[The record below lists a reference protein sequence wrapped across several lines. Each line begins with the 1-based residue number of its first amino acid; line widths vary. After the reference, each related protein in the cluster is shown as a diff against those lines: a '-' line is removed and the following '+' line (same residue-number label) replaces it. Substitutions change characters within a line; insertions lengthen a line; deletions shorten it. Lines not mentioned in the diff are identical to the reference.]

1 MTKPFIHLHL
11 HSEYSLVDSILRIS
25 DIISATK
32 EQNMPAVAVTDLSNV
47 FAVVKFYKA
56 AVAAGIKPVLGSD
69 VWLERPEQPGKPFRL
84 VMLCQNE
91 RGYRNLTYLLS
102 EAFRHGQHLGGH
114 ACISKQE
121 LANHSDGLI
130 ALSAASQGEIG
141 NALLHGSDV
150 QVDHLVDEYL
160 EIFGDRFYLELMRTG
175 RIRDEEHVSKALN
188 LALRRSIPV
197 VATNDVRFTKKEDF
211 EIHDIRVCIQD
222 SRVLNDPRRP
232 KLYSP
237 QQYFRSTAEMAELF
251 ADIPEAVEN
260 AYHIATRCNCHLTLG
275 RNFMPEFPVE
285 KGQDVNQV
293 LIDVSNAGLTKI
305 LDKIHGDVEC
315 ETYQQR
321 LDMELDVITGMGFP
335 GYFLIVADFIRWA
348 KDHDIPVGPGRGS
361 GAGSLVAYCLG
372 ITELDP
378 IEHGLLFERFL
389 NPERVSMPDF
399 DIDFC
404 MDQRDRVIEYVTQH
418 YGSDKVSQIIT
429 YGTMAARAVVRD
441 VGRVMDL
448 GFGFV
453 DQLAK
458 LIPGEPG
465 MTLAKAIDSEKDLRE
480 KIEQDDDVREL
491 INHARSLEGMARN
504 AGKHAGGVVIAPTAL
519 THFTA
524 LYCEQGGTQMV
535 THLDMKDVEAVGLVK
550 FDFLGLRTLTIIDNS
565 LKTVN
570 RFREKE
576 AQPLMSLKDIDLSD
590 KKTFKLIQDCKT
602 TAVFQLESSGMKDV
616 IKKLQPD
623 SFDDMVAVVAL
634 YRPGP
639 LGSGMVDT
647 FIERKHGR
655 EKIIYPHPALEDI
668 LRPTYG
674 VIVYQEQV
682 MQIAQVLAS
691 FTLGAADM
699 LRRAM
704 GKKIPEEMAK
714 QRESFRAGAE
724 KNGIDAKQADS
735 IFDLM
740 EEFAKYGFNKSHSAA
755 YALVSFQTAWF
766 KAHYPAMFLAAT
778 LSADMEKT
786 DKVVMLIAECR
797 DMGLTLLPPDVNSSG
812 YSFEATT
819 EDTIVYGLG
828 AIKGVGQAA
837 IEEITRA
844 RSEKGKFSDLYD
856 FCRLLDLKKV
866 NQRTM
871 EILIEAGALDQMG
884 AHRAELMANLANA
897 MSLSG
902 QESRNRTAGQDDLF
916 GTSDE
921 LKLDVDWIDVIE
933 YSEDERLKKEKKHLG
948 LYLTGHPM
956 NQYQKELGNFIS
968 CTLSEV
974 ESAEGKQVTIAGLII
989 GMRTRNTR
997 RGRMAIL
1004 TLDDQSAWLEIPI
1017 YSELYEANKQL
1028 LQEDRLVIISGK
1040 AGFDDYTGGTRVTAE
1055 RIHDMDSARETFA
1068 TDLRITLKKNTGDAV
1083 DGLKSIL
1090 DPVTGGTTPVIIDY
1104 SNDIARAS
1112 IHLPRQWCVHPSA
1125 QLLEDLNKLEA
1136 VSRAVCEYN
1145 AAAARIYYLDR
1156 QRREDA

>member
-1 MTKPFIHLHL
+1 MLKRPFIHLHL
-11 HSEYSLVDSILRIS
+11 HSEYSLVDSILRINN
-25 DIISATK
+25 IIDATA
-32 EQNMPAVAVTDLSNV
+32 EQHMPAVAVTDLSNV
-47 FAVVKFYKA
+47 FSVVKFYKA
-56 AVAAGIKPVLGSD
+56 AMAAGIKPVLGSD
-69 VWLERPEQPGKPFRL
+69 VWIERPEQPGKPFRL
-84 VMLCQNE
+84 VLLCKDE
-91 RGYRNLTYLLS
+91 KGYRNLTHLLS

-121 LANHSDGLI
+121 LTVHSDGLI
-130 ALSAASQGEIG
+130 ALSAATQGEIG
-141 NALLHGSDV
+141 NALLHGSVEQID
-150 QVDHLVDEYL
+150 QLVDETL
-160 EIFGDRFYLELMRTG
+160 QIFGDSFYLELQRTG
-175 RIRDEEHVSKALN
+175 RPGDEEHVLKAMD
-188 LALRRSIPV
+188 LAARRCLPV
-197 VATNDVRFTKKEDF
+197 VATNDVRFRTEKDF

-232 KLYSP
+232 KLYSS
-237 QQYFRSTAEMAELF
+237 QQYFRSTEEMAELF
-251 ADIPEAVEN
+251 ADIPEAIEN
-260 AYHIATRCNCHLTLG
+260 TYHIAMRCNCRLTLG
-275 RNFMPEFPVE
+275 KNFMPEFPVAE
-285 KGQDVNQV
+285 GQDVNQV
-293 LIDVSNAGLTKI
+293 LIDDSNDGLQEI
-305 LDKIHGDVEC
+305 LKKVPQDVEQGP
-315 ETYQQR
+315 YQER

-404 MDQRDRVIEYVTQH
+404 MDKRDRVIEYVTQH
-418 YGSDKVSQIIT
+418 YGADKVSQIIT

-441 VGRVMDL
+441 VGRVMDV

-458 LIPGEPG
+458 MIPGDPG
-465 MTLAKAIDSEKDLRE
+465 MTLTKAIESEKELRE

-491 INHARSLEGMARN
+491 ISRARSLEGMARN

-519 THFTA
+519 TDFTA
-524 LYCEQGGTQMV
+524 LYCEQGVTQMV

-550 FDFLGLRTLTIIDNS
+550 FDFLGLRTLTIIDNA

-570 RFREKE
+570 RLREKN
-576 AQPLMSLKDIDLSD
+576 AQPPMTLEDIDLSD
-590 KKTFKLIQDCKT
+590 KETFRLIQACGT

-623 SFDDMVAVVAL
+623 NFDDMVAVVAL

-655 EKIIYPHPALEDI
+655 EKIIYPHPLLEEI
-668 LRPTYG
+668 LKPTYG

-682 MQIAQVLAS
+682 MQIAQILAS

-704 GKKIPEEMAK
+704 GKKIAEEMAK
-714 QRESFRAGAE
+714 QRENFQAGAE
-724 KNGIDAKQADS
+724 KNGIDARQADS

-766 KAHYPAMFLAAT
+766 KAHYPAMFLAST

-786 DKVVMLIAECR
+786 EKVVTLIAECR
-797 DMGLTLLPPDVNSSG
+797 EMELTVQPPDVNSSG
-812 YSFEATT
+812 YSFEASS

-828 AIKGVGQAA
+828 AIKGIGQAA

-844 RSEKGKFSDLYD
+844 REEKGQFSDLYD
-856 FCRLLDLKKV
+856 FCRALDLKKV
-866 NQRTM
+866 NQRTL
-871 EILIEAGALDQMG
+871 ETLIGAGALDQMG
-884 AHRAELMANLANA
+884 VHRAALMANLANA

-902 QESRNRTAGQDDLF
+902 QELRNRAAGQDDLF
-916 GTSDE
+916 GSSEE
-921 LKLDVDWIDVIE
+921 LDLDIDWIEVAE
-933 YSEDERLKKEKKHLG
+933 YSEDERLKREKKHLG

-956 NQYQKELGNFIS
+956 NQYHRELSNFIS
-968 CTLSEV
+968 CSLSDV

-989 GMRTRNTR
+989 AMRTRNTR

-1017 YSELYEANKQL
+1017 YSELYESNKQL

-1040 AGFDDYTGGTRVTAE
+1040 AGYDDYTGGTRVTAE

-1068 TDLRITLKKNTGDAV
+1068 TDLRITLKKRVEDAV
-1083 DGLKSIL
+1083 ESLQVAL
-1090 DPVTGGTTPVIIDY
+1090 QPVKGGSTPVIIDY
-1104 SNDIARAS
+1104 MNEEARAS
-1112 IHLPRQWCVHPSA
+1112 IHLPREWCVHPSA
-1125 QLLEDLNKLEA
+1125 RLLDELNKLPV
-1136 VSRAVCEYN
+1136 VSKAVCEYN
-1145 AAAARIYYLDR
+1145 AAGARMN
-1156 QRREDA
+1156 

>member
-1 MTKPFIHLHL
+1 MVDVLVKKPFVHLHL
-11 HSEYSLVDSILRIS
+11 HSEYSLVDSVLRIG
-25 DIISATK
+25 DVINATRK
-32 EQNMPAVAVTDLSNV
+32 QNMPAVAVTDLSNV
-47 FAVVKFYKA
+47 FAVVKFYKSA
-56 AVAAGIKPVLGSD
+56 IAEGIKPVLGSD
-69 VWLERPEQPGKPFRL
+69 VWLERQEQPGKPFRL
-84 VMLCQNE
+84 VLLCQNE
-91 RGYRNLTYLLS
+91 QGYRNLTHLLS

-114 ACISKQE
+114 ACVSKLE
-121 LANHSDGLI
+121 LASHSTGLI

-141 NALLHGSDV
+141 NALLHGSTSL
-150 QVDHLVDEYL
+150 VDQLLDEYL
-160 EIFGDRFYLELMRTG
+160 QFFGDRFYLELQRTG
-175 RIRDEEHVSKALN
+175 RIGDEEHVSKAMD

-197 VATNDVRFTKKEDF
+197 VATNDVRFASEEDF

-232 KLYSP
+232 KLYSS
-237 QQYFRSTAEMAELF
+237 QQYFRSTAEMTDLF
-251 ADIPEAVEN
+251 ADIPEAIEN
-260 AYHIATRCNCHLTLG
+260 SYHIAKRCNCHLTLG
-275 RNFMPEFPVE
+275 KNFMPEFPVE
-285 KGQDVNQV
+285 KGQNVHQLLIGSSNQ
-293 LIDVSNAGLTKI
+293 GLDRI
-305 LDKIHGDVEC
+305 LHKMDREVQREP
-315 ETYQQR
+315 YQQR
-321 LDMELDVITGMGFP
+321 LDMELDVITRMGFP

-389 NPERVSMPDF
+389 NPERISMPDF

-404 MDQRDRVIEYVTQH
+404 MDQRDRVIEYVTQR

-448 GFGFV
+448 GFGLV

-465 MTLAKAIDSEKDLRE
+465 MTLGKAIDTEKELRDR
-480 KIEQDDDVREL
+480 IDQDDDVREL
-491 INHARSLEGMARN
+491 INRARALEGMARN

-519 THFTA
+519 TDFTA
-524 LYCEQGGTQMV
+524 LYCEQGATQMV

-565 LKTVN
+565 FKTVN
-570 RFREKE
+570 SFRQKN
-576 AQPLMSLKDIDLSD
+576 AQPLLQLDDIDLGDS
-590 KKTFKLIQDCKT
+590 KTFKLIQACKT

-623 SFDDMVAVVAL
+623 NFEDMVAVVAL

-655 EKIIYPHPALEDI
+655 EKIIYPHPLLEEI
-668 LRPTYG
+668 LKPTYG

-704 GKKIPEEMAK
+704 GKKIAEEMAK
-714 QRESFRAGAE
+714 QRENFRSGAG

-766 KAHYPAMFLAAT
+766 KAHYPAMFLAST

-797 DMGLTLLPPDVNSSG
+797 DMGLTLLPPDINSSG

-844 RSEKGKFSDLYD
+844 RLEKGQFSDLYD
-856 FCRLLDLKKV
+856 FCRSLDLKKV
-866 NQRTM
+866 NQRTL
-871 EILIEAGALDQMG
+871 EILIGAGALDQLG
-884 AHRAELMANLANA
+884 VHRAALMANLANA
-897 MSLSG
+897 ISLSG

-916 GTSDE
+916 GSSDE
-921 LKLDVDWIDVIE
+921 LELDVDWIDVAE
-933 YSEDERLKKEKKHLG
+933 YSEEERLKKEKKHLG

-956 NQYQKELGNFIS
+956 NQYHKELSNFIS

-974 ESAEGKQVTIAGLII
+974 ESSEGKQVTIAGLII
-989 GMRTRNTR
+989 AMRTRNTR
-997 RGRMAIL
+997 RGRMALL

-1017 YSELYEANKQL
+1017 YSELYETNKQL

-1040 AGFDDYTGGTRVTAE
+1040 AGFDDFTGGTRVTAE

-1068 TDLRITLKKNTGDAV
+1068 TDLRITLRKNSSDV
-1083 DGLKSIL
+1083 VESLKSIL
-1090 DPVTGGTTPVIIDY
+1090 QPVTGGTTPVIIDY
-1104 SNDIARAS
+1104 MNEQARAS
-1112 IHLPRQWCVHPSA
+1112 IHLPREWCVHPSA
-1125 QLLEDLNKLEA
+1125 RLLEELAKLPGIN
-1136 VSRAVCEYN
+1136 RAICEYN
-1145 AAAARIYYLDR
+1145 AAGARLH
-1156 QRREDA
+1156 

>member
-1 MTKPFIHLHL
+1 
-11 HSEYSLVDSILRIS
+11 
-25 DIISATK
+25 
-32 EQNMPAVAVTDLSNV
+32 MPAVAVTDLSNV
-47 FAVVKFYKA
+47 FSVVKFYKA
-56 AVAAGIKPVLGSD
+56 AMAAGIKPILGSD
-69 VWLERPEQPGKPFRL
+69 VWIERVEQPGKPFRL
-84 VMLCQNE
+84 VLLCQDKK
-91 RGYRNLTYLLS
+91 GYRNLTHMLT

-121 LANHSDGLI
+121 LTSHSDGLI
-130 ALSAASQGEIG
+130 ALSAATQGEIG
-141 NALLHGSDV
+141 NALMHGSIG
-150 QVDHLVDEYL
+150 QVDQLVAEYL
-160 EIFGDRFYLELMRTG
+160 QIFGDCFYLELQRTG
-175 RIRDEEHVSKALN
+175 RPGDEEHIARAMD
-188 LALRRSIPV
+188 LAMRRSLPV
-197 VATNDVRFTKKEDF
+197 VATNDVRFRTENDF

-232 KLYSP
+232 KLYSN
-237 QQYFRSTAEMAELF
+237 QQYFRSSEEMAELF
-251 ADIPEAVEN
+251 ADIPEAIEN
-260 AYHIATRCNCHLTLG
+260 TYHIAMRCNCRLTLG
-275 RNFMPEFPVE
+275 KNFMPEFPVTE
-285 KGQDVNQV
+285 GHDVNQV
-293 LIDVSNAGLTKI
+293 LIDDSNEGLKEILKKVPQDAGR
-305 LDKIHGDVEC
+305 ES
-315 ETYQQR
+315 YQER
-321 LDMELDVITGMGFP
+321 LDMELGVITGMGFP

-348 KDHDIPVGPGRGS
+348 KNHDIPVGPGRGS

-404 MDQRDRVIEYVTQH
+404 MDKRDRVIEYVTQH

-441 VGRVMDL
+441 VGRVMDI

-465 MTLAKAIDSEKDLRE
+465 MTLAKAIDSEKELRE

-491 INHARSLEGMARN
+491 ISRAQSLEGMARN

-519 THFTA
+519 TDFTA
-524 LYCEQGGTQMV
+524 LYCEQGVAQMV

-550 FDFLGLRTLTIIDNS
+550 FDFLGLRTLTVIDNA

-570 RFREKE
+570 LFREKNS
-576 AQPLMSLKDIDLSD
+576 QPPMSLEDIDLSD
-590 KKTFKLIQDCKT
+590 KKTFKLIQECRT

-616 IKKLQPD
+616 IRKLQPD
-623 SFDDMVAVVAL
+623 NFDEMVAVVAL

-655 EKIIYPHPALEDI
+655 EKIFYPHPLLEEI
-668 LRPTYG
+668 LKPTYG

-682 MQIAQVLAS
+682 MQIAQILAS

-704 GKKIPEEMAK
+704 GKKNAEEMAK
-714 QRESFRAGAE
+714 QRKNFWEGAE
-724 KNGIDAKQADS
+724 KNGIDTRQADS

-755 YALVSFQTAWF
+755 YALVAFQTAWF
-766 KAHYPAMFLAAT
+766 KAHYPAMFLAST

-786 DKVVMLIAECR
+786 DKVVTLIAECR
-797 DMGLTLLPPDVNSSG
+797 DMELTVQPPDINSSG
-812 YSFEATT
+812 YSFEASS

-828 AIKGVGQAA
+828 AIKGIGQAA

-844 RSEKGKFSDLYD
+844 REEKGQFSDLYD
-856 FCRLLDLKKV
+856 FCRALDLKKV
-866 NQRTM
+866 NQRTL
-871 EILIEAGALDQMG
+871 ETLICAGALDKMG
-884 AHRAELMANLANA
+884 VHRAGLMANLSNA

-902 QESRNRTAGQDDLF
+902 QELRNRASGQDDLF
-916 GTSDE
+916 GSSNE
-921 LKLDVDWIDVIE
+921 LDLDIDWIEVAE
-933 YSEDERLKKEKKHLG
+933 YSEDERLKREKKHLG

-956 NQYQKELGNFIS
+956 NQYHRELSNFIS
-968 CTLSEV
+968 CSLSDV

-989 GMRTRNTR
+989 AMRTRNTR

-1017 YSELYEANKQL
+1017 YSELYESNKQL

-1040 AGFDDYTGGTRVTAE
+1040 AGYDDFTRGTRVTAE
-1055 RIHDMDSARETFA
+1055 RIHDMDSARETFS
-1068 TDLRITLKKNTGDAV
+1068 TDLRITLKKRAEDAV
-1083 DGLKSIL
+1083 ESLQAVLQSVK
-1090 DPVTGGTTPVIIDY
+1090 GGSTPVIIDY
-1104 SNDIARAS
+1104 MNEEARAS
-1112 IHLPRQWCVHPSA
+1112 IHLPREWCVHPSA
-1125 QLLEDLNKLEA
+1125 RLLDELNKLP
-1136 VSRAVCEYN
+1136 VVNKAVCEYN
-1145 AAAARIYYLDR
+1145 AAGARMK
-1156 QRREDA
+1156 

>member
-1 MTKPFIHLHL
+1 MQKPFVHLHL

-25 DIISATK
+25 DVINATS
-32 EQNMPAVAVTDLSNV
+32 EQQMPAVAVTDLSNV

-84 VMLCQNE
+84 VLLCQHNE
-91 RGYRNLTYLLS
+91 GYRNLTHLLS
-102 EAFRHGQHLGGH
+102 EAYRHGQHLGGH
-114 ACISKQE
+114 ACISKQQ
-121 LANHSDGLI
+121 LKQYSDGLI
-130 ALSAASQGEIG
+130 ALSAAGQGEIG
-141 NALLHGSDV
+141 NALLHGSV
-150 QVDHLVDEYL
+150 AQVDQLIDEYL
-160 EIFGDRFYLELMRTG
+160 DIFGDRFYLELQRTG
-175 RIRDEEHVSKALN
+175 RVGDEEHVRKAME
-188 LALRRSIPV
+188 AAQRRSIPV
-197 VATNDVRFTKKEDF
+197 VATNDVRFRARDDF

-222 SRVLNDPRRP
+222 GRVLNDPRRP
-232 KLYSP
+232 RLYNT
-237 QQYFRSTAEMAELF
+237 QQYFRSTAEMSALF

-260 AYHIATRCNCHLTLG
+260 TFHIAMRCNCRLTLG
-275 RNFMPEFPVE
+275 KNFMPEFPVE
-285 KGQDVNQV
+285 QGQDVNQV
-293 LIDVSNAGLTKI
+293 LVDFANAGLREI
-305 LDKIHGDVEC
+305 LDKMPADTER
-315 ETYQQR
+315 EPYQQR

-348 KDHDIPVGPGRGS
+348 KEHDIPVGPGRGS

-378 IEHGLLFERFL
+378 LEHGLLFERFL

-404 MDQRDRVIEYVTQH
+404 MDQRDRVIEYVTRH

-465 MTLAKAIDSEKDLRE
+465 MTLSRALDSEKELRE
-480 KIEQDDDVREL
+480 RIEQDDDVREL
-491 INHARSLEGMARN
+491 ISRARSLEGLARN

-519 THFTA
+519 TDFTA
-524 LYCEQGGTQMV
+524 LYCEQGATQMV

-570 RFREKE
+570 RFREQN
-576 AQPLMSLKDIDLSD
+576 AQPQMMLEEIDLAD
-590 KKTFKLIQDCKT
+590 KKTFELIQACRT

-623 SFDDMVAVVAL
+623 NFEDMVAVVAL

-655 EKIIYPHPALEDI
+655 EKIIYPHPLLEEI

-704 GKKIPEEMAK
+704 GKKIAEEMAK
-714 QRESFRAGAE
+714 QRENFRTGAE
-724 KNGIDAKQADS
+724 KNGIDGAQADS

-766 KAHYPAMFLAAT
+766 KAHYPAMFLAST

-797 DMGLTLLPPDVNSSG
+797 EMGLTLLPPDINSSG
-812 YSFEATT
+812 FSFEATA

-837 IEEITRA
+837 IDEITRA
-844 RSEKGKFSDLYD
+844 REEKGKFADLYD
-856 FCRLLDLKKV
+856 FCRSLDLKKV
-866 NQRTM
+866 NQRTL
-871 EILIEAGALDQMG
+871 EILIDAGALDQLG
-884 AHRAELMANLANA
+884 VHRAALIANLQNA

-902 QESRNRTAGQDDLF
+902 QEMRNRTAGQNDLF
-916 GTSDE
+916 GGSDVLE
-921 LKLDVDWIDVIE
+921 LDVDWIEVPE
-933 YSEDERLKKEKKHLG
+933 YSEDQRLKKEKKHLG

-956 NQYQKELGNFIS
+956 NQYQKELANIIS

-974 ESAEGKQVTIAGLII
+974 EGAEGRQVTIAGLII
-989 GMRTRNTR
+989 SMRTRNTR

-1004 TLDDQSAWLEIPI
+1004 TLDDQTAWLEIPI
-1017 YSELYEANKQL
+1017 YSELYETNKQL

-1040 AGFDDYTGGTRVTAE
+1040 AGYDDYTGGTRVTAE

-1068 TDLRITLKKNTGDAV
+1068 SDLRITLKKNAEHTV
-1083 DGLKSIL
+1083 EELKSVL
-1090 DPVTGGTTPVIIDY
+1090 QPVQGGATPVIIDY
-1104 SNDIARAS
+1104 ANDRARAS
-1112 IHLPRQWCVHPSA
+1112 IHLPREWCVQPSA
-1125 QLLEDLNKLEA
+1125 RLLDELNNLAA
-1136 VSRAVCEYN
+1136 VAKAVCEYN
-1145 AAAARIYYLDR
+1145 AAAARM
-1156 QRREDA
+1156 Q

>member
-1 MTKPFIHLHL
+1 MEKPFIHLHL
-11 HSEYSLVDSILRIS
+11 HSEYSLVDSVLRIG
-25 DIISATK
+25 DVISASK
-32 EQNMPAVAVTDLSNV
+32 EHNMPAVAVTDLSNV
-47 FAVVKFYKA
+47 FSVVKFYKS

-84 VMLCQNE
+84 VLLCQNE
-91 RGYRNLTYLLS
+91 QGYRNLTHLLS
-102 EAFRHGQHLGGH
+102 EAFRHGQHVGGH
-114 ACISKQE
+114 ACVSKHE
-121 LANHSDGLI
+121 LAHHSDGLI
-130 ALSAASQGEIG
+130 ALSAATQGEIG
-141 NALLHGSDV
+141 NALLHGSET
-150 QVDHLVDEYL
+150 QVDQLVDEYL
-160 EIFGDRFYLELMRTG
+160 QYFGDRFYLELQRTG
-175 RIRDEEHVSKALN
+175 RSGDEEHVRKSMN
-188 LALRRSIPV
+188 LAMRRSIAV
-197 VATNDVRFTKKEDF
+197 VATNDVRFSSEEDF

-232 KLYSP
+232 KLYSS
-237 QQYFRSTAEMAELF
+237 QQYFRSTAEMKELF
-251 ADIPEAVEN
+251 ADIPEAIEN
-260 AYHIATRCNCHLTLG
+260 SYHIATRCNCHLTLG
-275 RNFMPEFPVE
+275 KNFMPEFPVE

-293 LIDVSNAGLTKI
+293 LIDTSNDGLNRILHKI
-305 LDKIHGDVEC
+305 GGEVDREP
-315 ETYQQR
+315 YQHR
-321 LDMELDVITGMGFP
+321 LDMELGVITGMGFP
-335 GYFLIVADFIRWA
+335 GYFMIVADFIRWA
-348 KDHDIPVGPGRGS
+348 KEQDIPVGPGRGS

-404 MDQRDRVIEYVTQH
+404 MDQRDRVIEYVTRH

-448 GFGFV
+448 GFGLV

-465 MTLAKAIDSEKDLRE
+465 MTLARAIESEKELRE
-480 KIEQDDDVREL
+480 RIDQDDDVREL
-491 INHARSLEGMARN
+491 ISHARSLEGMARN

-519 THFTA
+519 TDFTA
-524 LYCEQGGTQMV
+524 LYCEQGVSQMV

-570 RFREKE
+570 RFREKNEE
-576 AQPLMSLKDIDLSD
+576 ALLVLDEIDLSD
-590 KKTFKLIQDCKT
+590 SKTFKLIQACKT
-602 TAVFQLESSGMKDV
+602 TAIFQLESSGMKDV

-623 SFDDMVAVVAL
+623 NFEDMVAVVAL

-655 EKIIYPHPALEDI
+655 EKIIYPHPLLEEI
-668 LRPTYG
+668 LKPTYG

-691 FTLGAADM
+691 FTLGSADM

-704 GKKIPEEMAK
+704 GKKIAEEMAK
-714 QRESFRAGAE
+714 QRENFRSGAE
-724 KNGIDAKQADS
+724 KNGIDAKQADR

-766 KAHYPAMFLAAT
+766 KAHYPAMFLAST

-812 YSFEATT
+812 FSFEATN

-844 RSEKGKFSDLYD
+844 RAEKGVFRDLYD
-856 FCRLLDLKKV
+856 FCRSLDLKKV
-866 NQRTM
+866 NQRTL
-871 EILIEAGALDQMG
+871 EILIGAGALDQMG
-884 AHRAELMANLANA
+884 VHRAALMANLVNA
-897 MSLSG
+897 ISLSG
-902 QESRNRTAGQDDLF
+902 QESRNRTTGQDDMF
-916 GTSDE
+916 GSSDE
-921 LKLDVDWIDVIE
+921 LELDIDWIDVAE

-956 NQYQKELGNFIS
+956 NQYHKELSNFIS
-968 CTLSEV
+968 CSLSEV

-989 GMRTRNTR
+989 AMRTRNTR

-1004 TLDDQSAWLEIPI
+1004 TLDDQSGWLEIPI
-1017 YSELYEANKQL
+1017 YSELYETNKQL
-1028 LQEDRLVIISGK
+1028 LKEDRLVIISGK

-1068 TDLRITLKKNTGDAV
+1068 TDLRITLKKNTDVVVEA
-1083 DGLKSIL
+1083 LKSIL
-1090 DPVTGGTTPVIIDY
+1090 QPVSGGTTPVIIDFI
-1104 SNDIARAS
+1104 NDEARAS
-1112 IHLPRQWCVHPSA
+1112 IHLPRDWCVHPSA
-1125 QLLEDLNKLEA
+1125 RLLEELNK
-1136 VSRAVCEYN
+1136 VGGISRAVCEYS
-1145 AAAARIYYLDR
+1145 AAAARMH
-1156 QRREDA
+1156 

>member
-1 MTKPFIHLHL
+1 MDKKPFIHLHL
-11 HSEYSLVDSILRIS
+11 HSEYSLVDSILRIEN
-25 DIISATK
+25 IIDATAE
-32 EQNMPAVAVTDLSNV
+32 EQMPAIAVTDLSNV
-47 FAVVKFYKA
+47 FSVVKFYKA
-56 AVAAGIKPVLGSD
+56 AVAAGIKPILGSD
-69 VWLERPEQPGKPFRL
+69 VWIERKEQPGKPFRL
-84 VMLCQNE
+84 VLLCQNE
-91 RGYRNLTYLLS
+91 QGYRNLTHMLS

-114 ACISKQE
+114 ACISKHE
-121 LANHSDGLI
+121 LATRAEGLI
-130 ALSAASQGEIG
+130 ALSAATQGEVG
-141 NALLHGSDV
+141 STMLHGSAAQLENV
-150 QVDHLVDEYL
+150 VDEYL
-160 EIFGDRFYLELMRTG
+160 QMFGDRFYLELQRTG
-175 RIRDEEHVSKALN
+175 RPGDEEHIDKAMS
-188 LALRRSIPV
+188 LAMRRAIAV
-197 VATNDVRFTKKEDF
+197 VATNDVRFRSEEDY

-232 KLYSP
+232 KLYSS
-237 QQYFRSTAEMAELF
+237 QQYFRSSEEMAALF
-251 ADIPEAVEN
+251 ADIPEAIEN
-260 AYHIATRCNCHLTLG
+260 SYHIAMRCNSRMTLG
-275 RNFMPEFPVE
+275 KNFMPEFPVAE
-285 KGQDVNQV
+285 GKSVNQV
-293 LIDVSNAGLTKI
+293 LVDDSNSGLVRI
-305 LDKIHGDVEC
+305 LEKVPPEVDRKL
-315 ETYQQR
+315 YQER
-321 LDMELDVITGMGFP
+321 LDMELGVISGMGFP

-348 KDHDIPVGPGRGS
+348 KEHDIPVGPGRGS

-404 MDQRDRVIEYVTQH
+404 MDKRDQVIEYVTQH
-418 YGSDKVSQIIT
+418 YGADKVSQIIT

-441 VGRVMDL
+441 VGRVMDV

-458 LIPGEPG
+458 MIPAEPG
-465 MTLAKAIDSEKDLRE
+465 MTLAKAIDSEKELRE
-480 KIEQDDDVREL
+480 KIEQNDDVREL
-491 INHARSLEGMARN
+491 ISRARSLEGMARN

-519 THFTA
+519 TDFTA
-524 LYCEQGGTQMV
+524 LYCEQGVTQMV

-550 FDFLGLRTLTIIDNS
+550 FDFLGLRTLTIIDNT

-570 RFREKE
+570 RFLEKN
-576 AQPLMSLKDIDLSD
+576 AQAPMTLGDIDLGD
-590 KKTFKLIQDCKT
+590 EKTFKLIQACGT

-623 SFDDMVAVVAL
+623 NFDDMVAVVAL

-655 EKIIYPHPALEDI
+655 EKIIYPHPSLEEI
-668 LRPTYG
+668 LKPTYG

-704 GKKIPEEMAK
+704 GKKIAEEMAK
-714 QRESFRAGAE
+714 QRENFRAGAE
-724 KNGIDAKQADS
+724 KNGIDSKQADS

-786 DKVVMLIAECR
+786 DKVVTLIAECR
-797 DMGLTLLPPDVNSSG
+797 EMELTVQPPDINSSG
-812 YSFEATT
+812 YAFEASS

-828 AIKGVGQAA
+828 AIKGIGQSA

-844 RSEKGKFSDLYD
+844 REEKGQFTDLYD
-856 FCRLLDLKKV
+856 FCRALDLKKV
-866 NQRTM
+866 NQRTL
-871 EILIEAGALDQMG
+871 ETLICGGALDKMG
-884 AHRAELMANLANA
+884 VHRASLMANLANA

-902 QESRNRTAGQDDLF
+902 QELRNRTAGQDDLF
-916 GTSDE
+916 GSSDE
-921 LKLDVDWIDVIE
+921 LDLDIDWIEVAE
-933 YSEDERLKKEKKHLG
+933 YSEDERLKREKKHLG

-956 NQYQKELGNFIS
+956 NQYQKELSNFIS
-968 CTLSEV
+968 CSLSDV
-974 ESAEGKQVTIAGLII
+974 ESAEGKQITIAGLIV
-989 GMRTRNTR
+989 GMRTINTR

-1017 YSELYEANKQL
+1017 YAELYDENKQL

-1040 AGFDDYTGGTRVTAE
+1040 AGYDDYSGSTRVTAE
-1055 RIHDMDSARETFA
+1055 RINDMDSARETFA
-1068 TDLRITLKKNTGDAV
+1068 TDLRITLKKEADDAV
-1083 DGLKSIL
+1083 ESLQHTL
-1090 DPVTGGTTPVIIDY
+1090 LPVKGGTTPVIIDY
-1104 SNDIARAS
+1104 TNTQARAS
-1112 IHLPRQWCVHPSA
+1112 IHLPREWCVHPSA
-1125 QLLEDLNKLEA
+1125 QLLDELNKLPA
-1136 VSRAVCEYN
+1136 VSKAVCEYN
-1145 AAAARIYYLDR
+1145 AAGARMN
-1156 QRREDA
+1156 

>member
-1 MTKPFIHLHL
+1 M
-11 HSEYSLVDSILRIS
+11 VDSILRINN
-25 DIISATK
+25 IIDATA
-32 EQNMPAVAVTDLSNV
+32 EQYMPAVAVTDLSNV
-47 FAVVKFYKA
+47 FSVVKFYKA
-56 AVAAGIKPVLGSD
+56 AMAAGIKPVLGSD
-69 VWLERPEQPGKPFRL
+69 VWIERAEQPGKPFRL
-84 VMLCQNE
+84 VLLCKDE
-91 RGYRNLTYLLS
+91 KGYCNLTHMLS

-121 LANHSDGLI
+121 MAAHSDGLI
-130 ALSAASQGEIG
+130 ALSAATQGEIG
-141 NALLHGSDV
+141 NALLHGSSE
-150 QVDHLVDEYL
+150 QVDQLVEEYL
-160 EIFGDRFYLELMRTG
+160 QIFGDCFYLELQRTG
-175 RIRDEEHVSKALN
+175 RPGDEEHVVKAMD
-188 LALRRSIPV
+188 LAARHSLPV
-197 VATNDVRFTKKEDF
+197 VATNDVRFRAENDF

-232 KLYSP
+232 KLYSS
-237 QQYFRSTAEMAELF
+237 QQYFRSSEEMAGLF
-251 ADIPEAVEN
+251 ADIPEAIEN
-260 AYHIATRCNCHLTLG
+260 TYQIAMRCNCRLTLG
-275 RNFMPEFPVE
+275 KNFMPEFPVAE
-285 KGQDVNQV
+285 GQDVNQV
-293 LIDVSNAGLTKI
+293 LIDDSNDGLKEI
-305 LDKIHGDVEC
+305 LKKVPQEVDRGP
-315 ETYQQR
+315 YQER

-404 MDQRDRVIEYVTQH
+404 MDKRDRVIEYVTQH
-418 YGSDKVSQIIT
+418 YGADKVSQIIT

-441 VGRVMDL
+441 VGRVMDV

-458 LIPGEPG
+458 MIPGEPG
-465 MTLAKAIDSEKDLRE
+465 MTLTRAIESEKELRE

-491 INHARSLEGMARN
+491 ISRARSLEGMARN

-519 THFTA
+519 TDFTA
-524 LYCEQGGTQMV
+524 LYCEQGVTQMV

-550 FDFLGLRTLTIIDNS
+550 FDFLGLRTLTIIDNA

-570 RFREKE
+570 RFREKN
-576 AQPLMSLKDIDLSD
+576 AQPPMTLEDIDLSD
-590 KKTFKLIQDCKT
+590 KKTFKLIQACGT

-623 SFDDMVAVVAL
+623 NFDDMVAVVAL

-655 EKIIYPHPALEDI
+655 EKIIYPHPLLEEV
-668 LRPTYG
+668 LKPTYG

-682 MQIAQVLAS
+682 MQIAQILAS

-704 GKKIPEEMAK
+704 GKKIAEEMAK
-714 QRESFRAGAE
+714 QRKNFQAGAE
-724 KNGIDAKQADS
+724 KNGIDARQADS

-766 KAHYPAMFLAAT
+766 KAHYPAMFLAST

-786 DKVVMLIAECR
+786 EKVVTLIAECR
-797 DMGLTLLPPDVNSSG
+797 DMELTVQPPDVNSSG
-812 YSFEATT
+812 FSFEASS

-828 AIKGVGQAA
+828 AIKGIGQAA

-844 RSEKGKFSDLYD
+844 REEKGQFSDLYD
-856 FCRLLDLKKV
+856 FCRALDLKKV
-866 NQRTM
+866 NQRTL
-871 EILIEAGALDQMG
+871 ETLIGAGALDNMG
-884 AHRAELMANLANA
+884 VHRAALMANLANA

-902 QESRNRTAGQDDLF
+902 QELRNRAAGQDDLF
-916 GTSDE
+916 GSSDE
-921 LKLDVDWIDVIE
+921 LDLDIDWIEVAE
-933 YSEDERLKKEKKHLG
+933 YSEDERLKREKKHLG

-956 NQYQKELGNFIS
+956 NQYHKELSNFIS
-968 CTLSEV
+968 CSLSDV

-989 GMRTRNTR
+989 AMRTRNTR

-1017 YSELYEANKQL
+1017 YSELYDSNKQL

-1040 AGFDDYTGGTRVTAE
+1040 AGYDDYTGGTRVTAE

-1068 TDLRITLKKNTGDAV
+1068 TDLRITLKKKVDDAV
-1083 DGLKSIL
+1083 DSLQAAL
-1090 DPVTGGTTPVIIDY
+1090 QPVKGGSTPVIIDY
-1104 SNDIARAS
+1104 MNEVARAS
-1112 IHLPRQWCVHPSA
+1112 IHLPREWCVHPSA
-1125 QLLEDLNKLEA
+1125 RLLDELNKLPA
-1136 VSRAVCEYN
+1136 VSKAVCEYN
-1145 AAAARIYYLDR
+1145 AAGARMN
-1156 QRREDA
+1156 

>member
-1 MTKPFIHLHL
+1 MLKHPFIHLHL
-11 HSEYSLVDSILRIS
+11 HSEYSLVDSILRINN
-25 DIISATK
+25 IIDATA
-32 EQNMPAVAVTDLSNV
+32 EQHMPAVAVTDLSNV
-47 FAVVKFYKA
+47 FSVVKFYKA
-56 AVAAGIKPVLGSD
+56 AMAAGIKPVLGSD
-69 VWLERPEQPGKPFRL
+69 VWIERAEQPGKPFRL
-84 VMLCQNE
+84 VLLCKDE
-91 RGYRNLTYLLS
+91 KGYRNLTHLLS

-121 LANHSDGLI
+121 LTAHSDGLI
-130 ALSAASQGEIG
+130 ALSAATQGELG
-141 NALLHGSDV
+141 NALLHGSV
-150 QVDHLVDEYL
+150 EQVDQLVDEYL
-160 EIFGDRFYLELMRTG
+160 QIFGDSFYLELQRTG
-175 RIRDEEHVSKALN
+175 RPGDEEHVVKAME
-188 LALRRSIPV
+188 LAERRSLPV
-197 VATNDVRFTKKEDF
+197 VATNDVRFRTKNDF

-232 KLYSP
+232 KLYSS
-237 QQYFRSTAEMAELF
+237 QQYFRSTKEMAELF
-251 ADIPEAVEN
+251 ADIPEAIEN
-260 AYHIATRCNCHLTLG
+260 TYHIAMRCNCRLTLG
-275 RNFMPEFPVE
+275 KNFMPEFPVAE
-285 KGQDVNQV
+285 GQDVNQV
-293 LIDVSNAGLTKI
+293 LIDDSNDGLKEI
-305 LDKIHGDVEC
+305 LKKVPPDVDRGP
-315 ETYQQR
+315 YQER

-404 MDQRDRVIEYVTQH
+404 MDKRDRVIEYVTQH
-418 YGSDKVSQIIT
+418 YGADKVSQIIT

-441 VGRVMDL
+441 VGRVMDV

-458 LIPGEPG
+458 MIPGEPG
-465 MTLAKAIDSEKDLRE
+465 MTLTRAIESEKELRE

-491 INHARSLEGMARN
+491 ISRARSLEGMARN

-519 THFTA
+519 TDFTA
-524 LYCEQGGTQMV
+524 LYCEQGVTQMV

-550 FDFLGLRTLTIIDNS
+550 FDFLGLRTLTIIDNA

-570 RFREKE
+570 RLREKNS
-576 AQPLMSLKDIDLSD
+576 QPPMTLEDIDLSD
-590 KKTFKLIQDCKT
+590 KKTFKLIQACGT

-623 SFDDMVAVVAL
+623 NFDDMVAVVAL

-655 EKIIYPHPALEDI
+655 EKIIYPHPLLEEI
-668 LRPTYG
+668 LKPTYG

-704 GKKIPEEMAK
+704 GKKIAEEMAK
-714 QRESFRAGAE
+714 QRENFRAGAE
-724 KNGIDAKQADS
+724 KNGIDVKQADS

-766 KAHYPAMFLAAT
+766 KAHYPAMFLAST

-786 DKVVMLIAECR
+786 EKVVTLIAECR
-797 DMGLTLLPPDVNSSG
+797 EMELTVQPPDVNSSG
-812 YSFEATT
+812 YSFEASS

-828 AIKGVGQAA
+828 AIKGIGQAA

-844 RSEKGKFSDLYD
+844 REEKGQFSDLYD
-856 FCRLLDLKKV
+856 FCRALDLKKV
-866 NQRTM
+866 NQRTL
-871 EILIEAGALDQMG
+871 ETLIGAGALDQMG
-884 AHRAELMANLANA
+884 VHRAALMANLANA

-902 QESRNRTAGQDDLF
+902 QELRNRAAGQDDLF
-916 GTSDE
+916 GSSEE
-921 LKLDVDWIDVIE
+921 LDLDIDWIEVAE
-933 YSEDERLKKEKKHLG
+933 YSEDERLKREKKHLG

-956 NQYQKELGNFIS
+956 NQYHRELSNFIS
-968 CTLSEV
+968 CSLSDV

-989 GMRTRNTR
+989 AMRTRNTR

-1017 YSELYEANKQL
+1017 YSELYESNKQL

-1040 AGFDDYTGGTRVTAE
+1040 AGYDDYTGGTRVTAE

-1068 TDLRITLKKNTGDAV
+1068 TDLRITLKKKVDDAV
-1083 DGLKSIL
+1083 DSLQGALQ
-1090 DPVTGGTTPVIIDY
+1090 PVKGGSTPVIIDY
-1104 SNDIARAS
+1104 MNEEARAS
-1112 IHLPRQWCVHPSA
+1112 IHLPREWCVHPSA
-1125 QLLEDLNKLEA
+1125 RLLDELNKLNV
-1136 VSRAVCEYN
+1136 VSKAVCEYN
-1145 AAAARIYYLDR
+1145 AAGARMN
-1156 QRREDA
+1156 

>member
-1 MTKPFIHLHL
+1 MLKHPFIHLHL
-11 HSEYSLVDSILRIS
+11 HSEYSLVDSILRINN
-25 DIISATK
+25 IIDATA
-32 EQNMPAVAVTDLSNV
+32 EQHMPAVAVTDLSNV
-47 FAVVKFYKA
+47 FSVVKFYKA
-56 AVAAGIKPVLGSD
+56 AMAAGIKPVLGSD
-69 VWLERPEQPGKPFRL
+69 VWIERAEQPGKPFRL
-84 VMLCQNE
+84 VLLCKDE
-91 RGYRNLTYLLS
+91 KGYRNLTHLLS

-121 LANHSDGLI
+121 LTAHSDGLI
-130 ALSAASQGEIG
+130 ALSAATQGELG
-141 NALLHGSDV
+141 NALLHGSV
-150 QVDHLVDEYL
+150 EQVDQLVDEYL
-160 EIFGDRFYLELMRTG
+160 QIFGDSFYLELQRTG
-175 RIRDEEHVSKALN
+175 RPGDEEHVVKAME
-188 LALRRSIPV
+188 LAERRSLPV
-197 VATNDVRFTKKEDF
+197 VATNDVRFRTKNDF

-232 KLYSP
+232 KLYSS
-237 QQYFRSTAEMAELF
+237 QQYFRSTKEMAELF
-251 ADIPEAVEN
+251 ADIPEAIEN
-260 AYHIATRCNCHLTLG
+260 TYHIAMRCNCRLTLG
-275 RNFMPEFPVE
+275 KNFMPEFPVAE
-285 KGQDVNQV
+285 GQDVNQV
-293 LIDVSNAGLTKI
+293 LIEDSNDGLKEILKKVPPDVDRGP
-305 LDKIHGDVEC
+305 
-315 ETYQQR
+315 YQER

-404 MDQRDRVIEYVTQH
+404 MDKRDRVIEYVTQH
-418 YGSDKVSQIIT
+418 YGADKVSQIIT

-441 VGRVMDL
+441 VGRVMDV

-458 LIPGEPG
+458 MIPGEPG
-465 MTLAKAIDSEKDLRE
+465 MTLTRAIESEKELRE

-491 INHARSLEGMARN
+491 ISRARSLEGMARN

-519 THFTA
+519 TDFTA
-524 LYCEQGGTQMV
+524 LYCEQGVTQMV

-550 FDFLGLRTLTIIDNS
+550 FDFLGLRTLTIIDNA

-570 RFREKE
+570 RLREKNS
-576 AQPLMSLKDIDLSD
+576 QPPMTLEDIDLSD
-590 KKTFKLIQDCKT
+590 KKTFKLIQACGT
-602 TAVFQLESSGMKDV
+602 TAVFQLESSGRKDV

-623 SFDDMVAVVAL
+623 NFDDMVAVVAL

-655 EKIIYPHPALEDI
+655 EKIIYPHPLLEEI
-668 LRPTYG
+668 LKPTYG

-704 GKKIPEEMAK
+704 GKKIAEEMAK
-714 QRESFRAGAE
+714 QRENFRAGAE
-724 KNGIDAKQADS
+724 KNGIDVRQADS

-766 KAHYPAMFLAAT
+766 KAHYPAMFLAST

-786 DKVVMLIAECR
+786 DKVVTLIAECR
-797 DMGLTLLPPDVNSSG
+797 EMELTVQPPDVNSSG
-812 YSFEATT
+812 YSFEASS

-828 AIKGVGQAA
+828 AIKGIGQAA

-844 RSEKGKFSDLYD
+844 REEKGQFSDLYD
-856 FCRLLDLKKV
+856 FCRALDLKKV
-866 NQRTM
+866 NQRTL
-871 EILIEAGALDQMG
+871 ETLIGAGALDQMG
-884 AHRAELMANLANA
+884 VHRAALMANLANA

-902 QESRNRTAGQDDLF
+902 QELRNRAAGQDDLF
-916 GTSDE
+916 GSSEE
-921 LKLDVDWIDVIE
+921 LDLDIDWIEVAE
-933 YSEDERLKKEKKHLG
+933 YSEDERLKREKKHLG

-956 NQYQKELGNFIS
+956 NQYHRELSNFIS
-968 CTLSEV
+968 CSLSDV

-989 GMRTRNTR
+989 AMRTRNTR

-1017 YSELYEANKQL
+1017 YSELYESNKQL

-1040 AGFDDYTGGTRVTAE
+1040 AGYDDYTGGTRVTAE

-1068 TDLRITLKKNTGDAV
+1068 TDLRITLKKKVEDAV
-1083 DGLKSIL
+1083 ESLQVAL
-1090 DPVTGGTTPVIIDY
+1090 QPVKGGSTPVIIDY
-1104 SNDIARAS
+1104 MNEEARAS
-1112 IHLPRQWCVHPSA
+1112 IHLPREWCVHPSA
-1125 QLLEDLNKLEA
+1125 RLLDELNKLNV
-1136 VSRAVCEYN
+1136 VSKAVCEYN
-1145 AAAARIYYLDR
+1145 AAGARMN
-1156 QRREDA
+1156 

>member
-1 MTKPFIHLHL
+1 MNKPFIHLHL
-11 HSEYSLVDSILRIS
+11 HSEYSLVDSVLRIN
-25 DIISATK
+25 DVISATK
-32 EQNMPAVAVTDLSNV
+32 KQDMPAVAVTDLSNV

-69 VWLERPEQPGKPFRL
+69 VWIERPEQPGKPFRL
-84 VMLCQNE
+84 VLLCQSE
-91 RGYRNLTYLLS
+91 RGYRNLTHLLS

-114 ACISKQE
+114 ACVSKQE
-121 LANHSDGLI
+121 LASHSDGLI
-130 ALSAASQGEIG
+130 ALSAANQGEIG
-141 NALLHGSDV
+141 NALLHGSIA
-150 QVDHLVDEYL
+150 QVDQLVDEYL
-160 EIFGDRFYLELMRTG
+160 QLFGDRFYLELQRTG
-175 RIRDEEHVSKALN
+175 RTADEEHTSKAMK
-188 LALRRSIPV
+188 LAMRRSIPV
-197 VATNDVRFTKKEDF
+197 VATNDVRFACEEDF

-237 QQYFRSTAEMAELF
+237 QQYFRSTAEMVELF
-251 ADIPEAVEN
+251 ADIPEAIEN
-260 AYHIATRCNCHLTLG
+260 SYHIATRCNCHLTLG
-275 RNFMPEFPVE
+275 KNFMPEYPVE
-285 KGQDVNQV
+285 KGQDVKQV
-293 LIDVSNAGLTKI
+293 LIDASNEGLNKI
-305 LDKIHGDVEC
+305 LQKNQGEAQH

-321 LDMELDVITGMGFP
+321 LDMELGVITRMGFP
-335 GYFLIVADFIRWA
+335 GYFMIVADFICWA
-348 KDHDIPVGPGRGS
+348 KEHDIPVGPGRGS

-448 GFGFV
+448 GFGLV

-465 MTLAKAIDSEKDLRE
+465 MTLSRALESEKELRE
-480 KIEQDDDVREL
+480 RIEQDDDVREL
-491 INHARSLEGMARN
+491 INRARSLEGMARN

-519 THFTA
+519 TDFTA
-524 LYCEQGGTQMV
+524 LYCEQGATQMV

-570 RFREKE
+570 RFRQKNS
-576 AQPLMSLKDIDLSD
+576 QPQLTLEDIDLSD
-590 KKTFKLIQDCKT
+590 SKTFKLIQACKT

-623 SFDDMVAVVAL
+623 NFEDMVAVVAL

-655 EKIIYPHPALEDI
+655 EKINYPHPLLEEI
-668 LRPTYG
+668 LKPTYG

-704 GKKIPEEMAK
+704 GKKIAEEMAK
-714 QRESFRAGAE
+714 QRENFRTGAE
-724 KNGIDAKQADS
+724 SNGIDAKQADS

-766 KAHYPAMFLAAT
+766 KSHYPAMFLAST

-797 DMGLTLLPPDVNSSG
+797 DMGLTMLPPDINSSS

-844 RSEKGKFSDLYD
+844 RSEKGSFSDLYD
-856 FCRLLDLKKV
+856 FCRSLDLKKV
-866 NQRTM
+866 NQRTL
-871 EILIEAGALDQMG
+871 EILIGAGALDQMG
-884 AHRAELMANLANA
+884 VHRAALMANLSNA

-916 GTSDE
+916 GCSDE
-921 LKLDVDWIDVIE
+921 IELDVDWIDVPE

-956 NQYQKELGNFIS
+956 NQYHKELSNFIS
-968 CTLSEV
+968 CPLSEV

-989 GMRTRNTR
+989 AMRTRNTR
-997 RGRMAIL
+997 RGRMALL

-1017 YSELYEANKQL
+1017 YSELYETNKQL

-1040 AGFDDYTGGTRVTAE
+1040 AGYDDYTGGTRVTAE

-1068 TDLRITLKKNTGDAV
+1068 TDLRITLRKNAGDV
-1083 DGLKSIL
+1083 IEGLKSVL
-1090 DPVTGGTTPVIIDY
+1090 QPVTGGTTPVIIDY
-1104 SNDIARAS
+1104 LNDEAKAS
-1112 IHLPRQWCVHPSA
+1112 IHLSRDWCVHPSA
-1125 QLLEDLNKLEA
+1125 QLLDELSKLTGI
-1136 VSRAVCEYN
+1136 SRAICEYN
-1145 AAAARIYYLDR
+1145 AAAARIH
-1156 QRREDA
+1156 

>member
-1 MTKPFIHLHL
+1 MGELLVQKPFIHLHL
-11 HSEYSLVDSILRIS
+11 HSEYSLVDSVLRIA
-25 DIISATK
+25 DVINATRK
-32 EQNMPAVAVTDLSNV
+32 QNMPAVAVTDLSNV
-47 FAVVKFYKA
+47 FAVVKFYKSA
-56 AVAAGIKPVLGSD
+56 IAAGIKPVLGSD
-69 VWLERPEQPGKPFRL
+69 VWVERPEQPGKPFRL
-84 VMLCQNE
+84 VLLCQNE
-91 RGYRNLTYLLS
+91 QGYRNLTHLLS
-102 EAFRHGQHLGGH
+102 EAFRHGQHVGGH
-114 ACISKQE
+114 ACVSRNE
-121 LANHSDGLI
+121 LATHNEGLI

-141 NALLHGSDV
+141 NALLHGSTA
-150 QVDHLVDEYL
+150 QVEQLVDEYL
-160 EIFGDRFYLELMRTG
+160 QFFGDRFYLELQRTG
-175 RIRDEEHVSKALN
+175 RIGDEEHVVKAMD
-188 LALRRSIPV
+188 LAMRRSIPV
-197 VATNDVRFTKKEDF
+197 VATNDVRFASEKDF

-232 KLYSP
+232 KLYST
-237 QQYFRSTAEMAELF
+237 QQYFRSTAEMADLF
-251 ADIPEAVEN
+251 ADIPEAIEN
-260 AYHIATRCNCHLTLG
+260 SYHIATRCNCHLTLG
-275 RNFMPEFPVE
+275 KNFMPEFPVE

-293 LIDVSNAGLTKI
+293 LIDSSNQGLERI
-305 LDKIHGDVEC
+305 LDKIDGEVQREP
-315 ETYQQR
+315 YQQR
-321 LDMELDVITGMGFP
+321 LDMELDVITRMGFP
-335 GYFLIVADFIRWA
+335 GYFMIVADFIRWA

-448 GFGFV
+448 GFGLV

-465 MTLAKAIDSEKDLRE
+465 MTLGKAIDSEKELRE
-480 KIEQDDDVREL
+480 RIEQDDDVREL
-491 INHARSLEGMARN
+491 ISRARSLEGMARN

-519 THFTA
+519 TDFTA
-524 LYCEQGGTQMV
+524 LYCEQGATQMV

-570 RFREKE
+570 RFRQKNDE
-576 AQPLMSLKDIDLSD
+576 PLLQLEDIDLGDS
-590 KKTFKLIQDCKT
+590 KTFKLIQACKT

-623 SFDDMVAVVAL
+623 NFEDMVAVVAL

-655 EKIIYPHPALEDI
+655 EKIIYPHPLLEEI
-668 LRPTYG
+668 LKPTYG

-704 GKKIPEEMAK
+704 GKKIAEEMAK
-714 QRESFRAGAE
+714 QRENFRSGAE

-766 KAHYPAMFLAAT
+766 KAHYPAMFLAST

-797 DMGLTLLPPDVNSSG
+797 DMGLTLLPPDINSSG
-812 YSFEATT
+812 YSFEATA

-844 RSEKGKFSDLYD
+844 RLEKGQFSDLYD
-856 FCRLLDLKKV
+856 FCRSLDLKKV
-866 NQRTM
+866 NQRTL
-871 EILIEAGALDQMG
+871 EILIGAGALDQMG
-884 AHRAELMANLANA
+884 VHRAALMANLANA

-916 GTSDE
+916 GSSDE
-921 LKLDVDWIDVIE
+921 LGLDIEWIDVAE

-956 NQYQKELGNFIS
+956 NQYHKELGNFIS
-968 CTLSEV
+968 CPLSEV

-989 GMRTRNTR
+989 AMRTRNTR

-1017 YSELYEANKQL
+1017 YSELYETNKQL

-1055 RIHDMDSARETFA
+1055 RIHDIDSARETFA
-1068 TDLRITLKKNTGDAV
+1068 TDLRITLKKNSPDV
-1083 DGLKSIL
+1083 VEGLKSIL
-1090 DPVTGGTTPVIIDY
+1090 QPVTGGTTPVIIDY
-1104 SNDIARAS
+1104 MNDKARAS
-1112 IHLPRQWCVHPSA
+1112 IHLPREWCVHPSA
-1125 QLLEDLNKLEA
+1125 RLLDELSKLPGIN
-1136 VSRAVCEYN
+1136 RAVCEYN
-1145 AAAARIYYLDR
+1145 AAGARLH
-1156 QRREDA
+1156 